1 MNTKKLTF
9 IFIVLTLF
17 SFEIYAQKIDS
28 LIAYKKKLTLGFYF
42 LPGISTIYKPFFKD
56 NYSSFKYNYSRISFN
71 GALEIKRELK
81 EDRYYLQSGVFLF
94 DRGYKI
100 NFVYTDSSG
109 IPAGELKTSEVRYY
123 LGIPISFIL
132 KYRLFYGGIG
142 ITFNYFI
149 KRKFIVNKV
158 VISTE
163 SPDYL
168 VTKFLVGI
176 LLKLGIEKEINDKL
190 SISWELYV
198 SPTFK
203 QRFMNYG
210 IGLGLN
216 YKLNH

>member
-1 MNTKKLTF
+1 MNAKKSTF
-9 IFIVLTLF
+9 IFIVLALF
-17 SFEIYAQKIDS
+17 SFKIYAQKIDS

-42 LPGISTIYKPFFKD
+42 LPGISTINRIATKYKPFVKD
-56 NYSSFKYNYSRISFN
+56 NYSRISFN
-71 GALEIKRELK
+71 GGLEIKTELK
-81 EDRYYLQSGVFLF
+81 EDRFYLQSGVFLF

-109 IPAGELKTSEVRYY
+109 IPAGELKSSEVQYY
-123 LGIPISFIL
+123 LGIPISFIV

-203 QRFMNYG
+203 KRFMNYG
-210 IGLGLN
+210 IGLGVN
-216 YKLNH
+216 YKLNN